1 VVGGGGGSIG
11 LGLGVLSGSLVCN
24 IGDISIIAVGRVLD
38 MLDTSIGKS
47 NRVRAGDVG
56 GTIGLL
62 LSVEVGLGVVIS
74 DGVGEG
80 VGGNLIS
87 IDLSRGVVSRGGVG
101 NNGGVIG
108 GGSMD
113 SVSNDRGGMDSVS
126 NSVMS
131 NSVMGEANSVV
142 GERGVDGVNSVGN
155 NSISSVKSVGG
166 ISHDSGVGS
175 EGLALGG
182 GPVLSLVGLAHGLV
196 AHLAVSVSI
205 DWLVGAIVDG
215 GDGSGHGGGQHRGVH
230 SGVVTNHSMVSNSV
244 VSEELGGSRGHGGKG
259 ETHKSLHV
267 YLFVLRV

>member
-1 VVGGGGGSIG
+1 
-11 LGLGVLSGSLVCN
+11 
-24 IGDISIIAVGRVLD
+24 
-38 MLDTSIGKS
+38 
-47 NRVRAGDVG
+47 
-56 GTIGLL
+56 
-62 LSVEVGLGVVIS
+62 
-74 DGVGEG
+74 
-80 VGGNLIS
+80 
-87 IDLSRGVVSRGGVG
+87 VG

-113 SVSNDRGGMDSVS
+113 SVSNDRGVDSVG

-131 NSVMGEANSVV
+131 EANSVVGERGVDGVNSVV

-175 EGLALGG
+175 KGLALGG

-215 GDGSGHGGGQHRGVH
+215 GNGSGHGGGQHRGVH

-267 YLFVLRV
+267 YLFVFRV